1 MMTAEEVRNLISST
15 GFYFDPEHPDF
26 IESSK
31 KEQLTPPFLE
41 YELEDVNFF
50 ADGIIYFKRKKLTIR
65 LYTDVYDKD
74 AESTLEAALQEA
86 GIGFSKEKQ
95 YFNSIG
101 LWESGYQTEV

>member
-1 MMTAEEVRNLISST
+1 MMTAEEVRSLISSV

-74 AESTLEAALQEA
+74 AESTLETALQAA
-86 GIGFSKEKQ
+86 GIGFLKEKQ
-95 YFNSIG
+95 YYNPIG
-101 LWESGYQTEV
+101 LWESGYQMEV